1 MIDVFKVLLGVFVGF
16 LLGEWKEYKTKK
28 REEKGLGAMIATEV
42 WLLSQV
48 LPKDIKNI
56 EDVIALLSSGQGN
69 PSIGSRTVKRLL
81 PIYEAN
87 LGKLSI
93 LPQEVLLQLIF
104 LHDFTLSVTSRMS
117 HLHEMFENYYSNSP
131 QVSQADLLRGLER
144 QKDQFKAMKEITDE
158 IFPVLAERYW
168 TKAQRN
174 KQPALPPI
182 ELGFKI

>member
-1 MIDVFKVLLGVFVGF
+1 MRTLLSRS
-16 LLGEWKEYKTKK
+16 K
-28 REEKGLGAMIATEV
+28 REPMSKPVSDLARVPMTSVCVVFASEI

-56 EDVIALLSSGQGN
+56 EDVIALLSSGQSH

-93 LPQEVLLQLIF
+93 LPQQVLPQLIL
-104 LHDFTLSVTSRMS
+104 LHDFGLSVSSRMS
-117 HLHEMFENYYSNSP
+117 HLHEMFENYYSDNP
-131 QVSQADLLRGLER
+131 QTSKADLLKGLER
-144 QKDQFKAMKEITDE
+144 QRDQFMAMKEITDR
-158 IFPVLAERYW
+158 IFPLLAEPYW
-168 TKAQRN
+168 TKAERN
-174 KQPALPPI
+174 KQPTLPPI